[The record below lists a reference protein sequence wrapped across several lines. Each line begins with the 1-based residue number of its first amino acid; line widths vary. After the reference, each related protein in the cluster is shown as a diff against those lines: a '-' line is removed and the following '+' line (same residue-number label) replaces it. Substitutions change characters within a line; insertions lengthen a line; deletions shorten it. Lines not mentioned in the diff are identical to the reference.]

1 MKNNLVIPIK
11 IFNAY
16 IYWHRDSTSKIQSTD
31 IFTQVWYMYTI
42 LTAALFI
49 KGKDKKKPTYQ
60 PKMEC
65 IVYSIQWI
73 LCNQ

>member
-1 MKNNLVIPIK
+1 
-11 IFNAY
+11 
-16 IYWHRDSTSKIQSTD
+16 
-31 IFTQVWYMYTI
+31 MYTI

-65 IVYSIQWI
+65 IVYSIQ
-73 LCNQ
+73 